1 MTRSTDRYA
10 HPSMKKLTDRQ
21 LRYAPRDVRLRQ
33 IENAEHLLNELVSE
47 EEYHYRDICERIT
60 SFRPEM
66 ESDLL
71 ISGEDI
77 VHDLRCFVEDLS
89 ESADISIEAVEEP
102 VYTVKEL
109 SERYNVSTKTVDRW
123 RDRGLVSRLFKI
135 GNRKRVGF
143 LKSSVDRFV
152 ERHSEEIHRGSKFS
166 QLTEDERET
175 IIHWARI
182 MARYGG
188 CPAEISKRLAR
199 KLNRSVEAIRYTLK
213 NYDQEHPESAVFP
226 QASAPMTNELRNEI
240 FRSFR
245 RGVGADVL
253 ANRYCR
259 TKSSVYR
266 IISEVRAQR
275 LVEQP
280 IDYMDSEE
288 FHQDNAQELILTD
301 PPEGK
306 PVSTTRVPPGLPPY
320 LASLYSIP
328 LLTKDEEVFYFRK
341 MNYLKY
347 LACELQKTIDPT
359 RPKTRDMN
367 LIEEHLDKAVEIKNF
382 LIRCN
387 LRLVV
392 SIAKR
397 HIKPTGNFFEMVS
410 DGNMSLIRAI
420 EKFDYSKG
428 NKFSTYAS
436 WAIMKNFAR
445 SIPAEHTRLDRFR
458 TGKDEIFMQSTD
470 DRGNPFQE
478 EMDNKKQH
486 QALMGILD
494 QLDDREKDII
504 ICRYGLVKGTEP
516 QTLEQVGTRFGVTK
530 ERIRQLEARALKKA
544 HKIAQEAG
552 LDIPGV

>member
-1 MTRSTDRYA
+1 MSRYA

-33 IENAEHLLNELVSE
+33 IEKAERLLGELAADQ
-47 EEYHYRDICERIT
+47 EYNYRDICERIT

-66 ESDLL
+66 ESDVV
-71 ISGEDI
+71 ITGEEI

-89 ESADISIEAVEEP
+89 DSADIPIDSVEEP
-102 VYTVKEL
+102 VYTVKQL

-123 RDRGLVSRLFKI
+123 RDRGLVSRRFKI

-152 ERHSEEIHRGSKFS
+152 EQHSDEIHRGSKFS
-166 QLTEDERET
+166 QLSENEREA
-175 IIHWARI
+175 IVRRARR

-188 CPAEISKRLAR
+188 CPAEISRRLAR
-199 KLNRSVEAIRYTLK
+199 KLGRSVEAIRYTLK

-226 QASAPMTNELRNEI
+226 LAQAPMTEELRSEI

-245 RGVGADVL
+245 RGVPVDVL

-266 IISEVRAQR
+266 IVAEVRAQR
-275 LVEQP
+275 LLDQP

-288 FHQDNAQELILTD
+288 FHTKDAEEVIFGT
-301 PPEGK
+301 PPESN
-306 PVSTTRVPPGLPPY
+306 PVTTTRVPPGLPPY

-328 LLTKDEEVFYFRK
+328 LLTKDEEVYYFRK
-341 MNYLKY
+341 MNYLKFK
-347 LACELQKTIDPT
+347 AGELRETIDPNH
-359 RPKTRDMN
+359 PKTKEMN
-367 LIEEHLDKAVEIKNF
+367 QIEEYLDKAVEIKNF

-470 DRGNPFQE
+470 NRDNPFQQE
-478 EMDNKKQH
+478 LNNKKQH

-494 QLDDREKDII
+494 QLDDREKHII
-504 ICRYGLVKGTEP
+504 LYRYGLIKGSEP
-516 QTLEQVGTRFGVTK
+516 QTLEQVGTKLGVTK

-544 HKIAQEAG
+544 RKIAQEEG